1 MKRILSMIL
10 ALVMVLTCLPA
21 LPLEAHAATVKS
33 GKCGDDLRWT
43 LSSEGTLTI
52 SGTGDMYDYKAEEAP
67 WYQYGYLYSGLH
79 TLKIMDGVTSIGD
92 FAFYGCSKIQ
102 NVIIADSVTEIGGW
116 AFSNCSGVTTVTIPK
131 SVTSI
136 GEQAFSI
143 NKNLTSIVIPD
154 SVTNIG
160 SLAFYECT
168 ALTNVTLPNTI
179 TNMGNSV
186 FSGCSSLTSIDFFT
200 NVFTTILPGTF
211 RNCTSLKTIKIPNSI
226 TSIGYAAFDGC
237 TGLASVTIPNS
248 VTDIC
253 DQAFRGCTGIKEMT
267 IPQSVTSLGNA
278 AFCGCTGLTSVTI
291 PNSIKEIGYTTFYNC
306 TGLTSVTIPDSVKT
320 IGDNAFEHC
329 TSLTAVEI
337 GNSVTKIGGSAFRY
351 CSNLKKVTIPNS
363 VTDIGGS
370 AFLDCSNLTSVTI
383 PNSVTNL
390 GWGVFRGCTRLREIT
405 FKGNAPSFGN
415 EVFTSVTAKAYYPG
429 INDTWTES
437 VRQNYGGKITWIPVV
452 SVIASGT
459 CGPNLTWVL
468 TEDGVLTISG
478 TGEMTHFGS
487 ALEVPW
493 HNYRDM
499 INRVVIEYGATGIG
513 PYAFSYCRNMTS
525 VEIPNSVAFIYQTAF
540 GDCSS
545 LQSVNIP
552 DSVTS
557 IGFNAFALCTSLTSV
572 TIPKSVTWI
581 GNSAFHGCTSLTKIK
596 VDSANTEYSSDDYG
610 VLFNKN
616 KTTLISCPGGRTGE
630 YTVPA
635 SVKSI
640 GESAFAYCKGLTS
653 VKIGDNVDSVG
664 NSVFYECRS
673 LSSVIL
679 GGSIPTISDSMFFYC
694 DSLTSVEIPASVSV
708 VGSYAFGHCYN
719 LQRITFT
726 GNAPS
731 FGDHGFYGVTATA
744 YYPANNTTWTE
755 EVRQDYGGKI
765 TWAPTYAIIA
775 SGICGD
781 NLTWVLTEDGTL
793 AISGTGEMYGY
804 NVSTGNYAPWYDH
817 RESIKTVVIETGA
830 TSIGSY
836 AFSYCRNMTSV
847 EIPDSVTGIGISAFY
862 DCSSLTSVSIPDS
875 VISIGAEAFF
885 SCDNLAS
892 VSIGNSVESIG
903 EYAFGC
909 CSNLTGIWVSTGN
922 PNFSSDQYG
931 VLFDR
936 YKSTLIQVPGG
947 ITGSYVIPDGVISIG
962 DCAASFCDNLTSV
975 SIPDTVI
982 SIGDGAFECCTG
994 LTSVSIGNSVE
1005 SIGLQAFYFCMGL
1018 TSVSIPDS
1026 VTSIGENA
1034 FYYCPV
1040 LKEISFEG
1048 SAPAIGNN
1056 AFYDVT
1062 ATAYYHPDESWTEDV
1077 RQNYGGTITW
1087 VARER
1092 VSEDLEFTLSDDGT
1106 YYSVTGIGT
1115 CKDTD
1120 IIIPGTHLGKPVKA
1134 IGVGAFV
1141 DNTNIT
1147 SVKIPDSVT
1156 SIGLLAFGKCTALTG
1171 IWASEG
1177 NANYSS
1183 DDTGVLFNKNKTELI
1198 QAPGGI
1204 SGSYTIPD
1212 SVTSIG
1218 AFAFTRCI
1226 GLTSVRIGSSVET
1239 IGDGAFSDC
1248 TGLTGEL
1255 IIPDGVARIE
1265 NSAFYRCFGL
1275 TSVTI
1280 PASVTSIGQFSIGE
1294 CTALQEICF
1303 DGSAPTIS
1311 ANSFYNVTATAYYHP
1326 DESWTED
1333 VRQNYGGTITWVA
1346 YTTGPAIIASGI
1358 CGDNLTWVL
1367 TEDGTLTISG
1377 TGEMYGYTNDS
1388 TGNYAP
1394 WYNYRESIKA
1404 VVIEAGATSIGS
1416 YAFYNCGNMT
1426 RVEIPDSVTAM
1437 RYSAF
1442 NACAGLP
1449 GVEIPNSVS
1458 YIGSHAFKNCTSLA
1472 SVEISNSV
1480 TELISG
1486 TFYGCTSLTNV
1497 VIPDSVTNI
1506 GWSAFYG
1513 CTSLTSVVIP
1523 DSVTHIAA
1531 DAFYNCKALKRVEI
1545 PASVTS
1551 IYNNPFAYCTS
1562 LTEIKVDEQ
1571 NPNYS
1576 SDQYGVLFDKNQ
1588 TLLIACPGGKTT
1600 AYEIPDSVT
1609 SIGEAAFQGCMGLPS
1624 VHIPRSVADIGNS
1637 AFWYATK
1644 LKEITFE
1651 GNAPDFGNNY
1661 VFSGVKATAYYPAND
1676 PSWTEEV
1683 RQNYGGTITWV
1694 PYCIGEC
1701 IYTTVVTAPTC
1712 TQYGYTTY
1720 TCACGDSYVSD
1731 YTSPLGHDYKY
1742 TSTTEPTCTKDGYDL
1757 YTCSRCSANKKQI
1770 LSATGHHFGDDNVCD
1785 NCGFTIPE
1793 DHQHS
1798 YTEKVVPPTC
1808 TTGGYTE
1815 HTCSCGHS
1823 YRDNYKEQTG
1833 HSWDDGVVT
1842 KEPSCTA
1849 EGIMTHTCNTCGET
1863 IVFVIEPGHDWD
1875 ETVTKEAT
1883 CTEDGVAT
1891 RVCKLCGEEET
1902 IVLPAGHKWNEGVVT
1917 KEPTCTEKGIKTVTC
1932 TVCGTTEEQ
1941 EIPEL
1946 GHNFYNGVCTRCGAK
1961 IPDIITPDT
1970 EHPDYGMYFL
1980 VDDIR
1985 SNYGTELINE
1995 YGVYLDHNPDARI
2008 EKVGIYLT
2016 QEGNLWRRCIA
2027 CVGEGITYATYVP
2040 YLSYGSD
2047 IKYTGLNSG
2056 DINIY
2061 RLAKNDKGIWCYNDY
2076 TTIGVNLTD
2085 WRGNLLLSLYDIG
2098 QAGAKTRIFDD
2109 LEAMKRWLAGEP
2121 EHTCS
2126 HTAVV
2131 TAPTCTADGFTT
2143 YTCSCGDTYTAD
2155 PVTKLGHDMGS
2166 WVVTTDPTCTVDG
2179 QQRRDCSRCDHFETE
2194 TIKTQGHKH
2203 TAVVTAPTCT
2213 ADGFTTYTCSCGD
2226 TYTANPVT
2234 MLGHDWGQWYEVI
2247 AATPYRDGQQRRD
2260 CSRCDHFE
2268 TQSVSY
2274 QGNALKLPNPE
2285 FAGYNTVW
2293 IEGLPYAIQ
2302 GQGDERYVIPPA
2314 QEVFYMVTYTY
2325 YAGDGQDVHTQY
2337 PTGMKVYKVSKGEIT
2352 YIPELDDLLQ
2362 YSGSSIRIVGK
2373 KGIRMITSL
2382 TKDNKKALTGK
2393 GLAGFKLLEYGT
2405 ALCFASEIQEG
2416 DGLVLGRDFTR
2427 SNFAYKKGEA
2437 DPVFASPGNLIQYT
2451 NVLVGFSLDQCKED
2465 IAMRPYII
2473 LEDAQGNQVT
2483 LYGGTIYRSI
2493 GYIAY
2498 QNRSVFKPKTA
2509 AYNYVWELIHH
2520 VYGDKYD
2527 ADFKG

>member
-21 LPLEAHAATVKS
+21 LPMEAHAATVKS

-102 NVIIADSVTEIGGW
+102 NVIIADSVTEIGEW

-136 GEQAFSI
+136 GEQAFSS
-143 NKNLTSIVIPD
+143 NRNLTSIVIPD

-186 FSGCSSLTSIDFFT
+186 FWGCSSLTSIDFFT

-248 VTDIC
+248 VTDIG

-337 GNSVTKIGGSAFRY
+337 GNSVTKIGGSVFRY

-525 VEIPNSVAFIYQTAF
+525 VEIPNSVAFIYQNAF

-545 LQSVNIP
+545 LQGVNIP

-557 IGFNAFALCTSLTSV
+557 IGFDAFALCTSLTSV

-640 GESAFAYCKGLTS
+640 GKSAFAYCKGLTS

-793 AISGTGEMYGY
+793 AISGTGEMYDY
-804 NVSTGNYAPWYDH
+804 NVSTGNYAPWYNY

-836 AFSYCRNMTSV
+836 AFSYCRNITSV
-847 EIPDSVTGIGISAFY
+847 EIPNSVTGIGISAFY
-862 DCSSLTSVSIPDS
+862 DCSSLTSVPIPDS
-875 VISIGAEAFF
+875 AISIGAEAFF

-1005 SIGLQAFYFCMGL
+1005 SIGLQAFYLCMGL

-1034 FYYCPV
+1034 FYYCPI
-1040 LKEISFEG
+1040 LKEISFDG

-1062 ATAYYHPDESWTEDV
+1062 ATAYYYPDETWTEDV
-1077 RQNYGGTITW
+1077 RQNYGG
-1087 VARER
+1087 
-1092 VSEDLEFTLSDDGT
+1092 S
-1106 YYSVTGIGT
+1106 
-1115 CKDTD
+1115 
-1120 IIIPGTHLGKPVKA
+1120 
-1134 IGVGAFV
+1134 
-1141 DNTNIT
+1141 
-1147 SVKIPDSVT
+1147 
-1156 SIGLLAFGKCTALTG
+1156 
-1171 IWASEG
+1171 
-1177 NANYSS
+1177 
-1183 DDTGVLFNKNKTELI
+1183 
-1198 QAPGGI
+1198 
-1204 SGSYTIPD
+1204 
-1212 SVTSIG
+1212 
-1218 AFAFTRCI
+1218 
-1226 GLTSVRIGSSVET
+1226 
-1239 IGDGAFSDC
+1239 
-1248 TGLTGEL
+1248 
-1255 IIPDGVARIE
+1255 
-1265 NSAFYRCFGL
+1265 
-1275 TSVTI
+1275 
-1280 PASVTSIGQFSIGE
+1280 
-1294 CTALQEICF
+1294 
-1303 DGSAPTIS
+1303 
-1311 ANSFYNVTATAYYHP
+1311 
-1326 DESWTED
+1326 
-1333 VRQNYGGTITWVA
+1333 ITWVA

-1394 WYNYRESIKA
+1394 WYNYRESIKTT
-1404 VVIEAGATSIGS
+1404 VIETGATSIGS
-1416 YAFYNCGNMT
+1416 CAFYNCGNMT

-1437 RYSAF
+1437 GYSAF
-1442 NACAGLP
+1442 NACASLP

-1458 YIGSHAFKNCTSLA
+1458 YIGDHAFKNCTSLA

-1506 GWSAFYG
+1506 GWGTFYG
-1513 CTSLTSVVIP
+1513 CTSLTSVAIP
-1523 DSVTHIAA
+1523 DSVTRIAA

-1637 AFWYATK
+1637 AFWYAIK

-1651 GNAPDFGNNY
+1651 GDAPCFGNNY
-1661 VFSGVKATAYYPAND
+1661 VFSGVKATAYYPANN
-1676 PSWTEEV
+1676 PSWTEDV

-1849 EGIMTHTCNTCGET
+1849 EGTMTHTCNTCGET
-1863 IVFVIEPGHDWD
+1863 IVFIIEPGHDWD

-1902 IVLPAGHKWNEGVVT
+1902 IVIPAGHKWNEGVVT
-1917 KEPTCTEKGIKTVTC
+1917 KEPTCTEKGLKTVTC

-2131 TAPTCTADGFTT
+2131 TAPTCTADGYTTYTCSCGDTYTADPVTKLGHDMGSWVVTIDPTCTIDGQQRRDCSRCDHFETETIKAQGHKHTAVVTAPTCTADGFTT

-2166 WVVTTDPTCTVDG
+2166 WVVATDPTCTVDG

-2194 TIKTQGHKH
+2194 TIKAQGHKH

-2226 TYTANPVT
+2226 TYTANTVT
-2234 MLGHDWGQWYEVI
+2234 MLGHDWGQWYEVT

-2302 GQGDERYVIPPA
+2302 GQGDERYVVPPA

-2325 YAGDGQDVHTQY
+2325 HAGDGQDVHTQY

>member
-21 LPLEAHAATVKS
+21 LPMEAHAATVKS

-143 NKNLTSIVIPD
+143 SRNLTSIVIPD

-160 SLAFYECT
+160 SSAFYECT

-186 FSGCSSLTSIDFFT
+186 FWGCSSLTSIDFFT

-226 TSIGYAAFDGC
+226 TSIGYTAFDGC

-248 VTDIC
+248 VTDIG

-267 IPQSVTSLGNA
+267 IPQSVTSLGKT

-291 PNSIKEIGYTTFYNC
+291 PNSIKEIGCNTFYNC
-306 TGLTSVTIPDSVKT
+306 KGLTSVTIPDSVKT

-337 GNSVTKIGGSAFRY
+337 GNSVTKIGGSVFRY

-525 VEIPNSVAFIYQTAF
+525 VEIPNSVAFIYQNAF

-557 IGFNAFALCTSLTSV
+557 IGFDAFALCTSLTSV

-640 GESAFAYCKGLTS
+640 GKSAFAYCKGLTS

-804 NVSTGNYAPWYDH
+804 NVSTGNYAPWYNY

-836 AFSYCRNMTSV
+836 AFSYCRNITSV
-847 EIPDSVTGIGISAFY
+847 EIPNSVTGIGISAFY
-862 DCSSLTSVSIPDS
+862 DCSSLTSVPIPDS
-875 VISIGAEAFF
+875 AISIGAEAFF

-1026 VTSIGENA
+1026 VTSIGEKA

-1048 SAPAIGNN
+1048 SAPAIGND
-1056 AFYDVT
+1056 AFYKVT
-1062 ATAYYHPDESWTEDV
+1062 ATAYYHPDGTWTEDV
-1077 RQNYGGTITW
+1077 RQNYGG
-1087 VARER
+1087 
-1092 VSEDLEFTLSDDGT
+1092 S
-1106 YYSVTGIGT
+1106 
-1115 CKDTD
+1115 
-1120 IIIPGTHLGKPVKA
+1120 
-1134 IGVGAFV
+1134 
-1141 DNTNIT
+1141 
-1147 SVKIPDSVT
+1147 
-1156 SIGLLAFGKCTALTG
+1156 
-1171 IWASEG
+1171 
-1177 NANYSS
+1177 
-1183 DDTGVLFNKNKTELI
+1183 
-1198 QAPGGI
+1198 
-1204 SGSYTIPD
+1204 
-1212 SVTSIG
+1212 
-1218 AFAFTRCI
+1218 
-1226 GLTSVRIGSSVET
+1226 
-1239 IGDGAFSDC
+1239 
-1248 TGLTGEL
+1248 
-1255 IIPDGVARIE
+1255 
-1265 NSAFYRCFGL
+1265 
-1275 TSVTI
+1275 
-1280 PASVTSIGQFSIGE
+1280 
-1294 CTALQEICF
+1294 
-1303 DGSAPTIS
+1303 
-1311 ANSFYNVTATAYYHP
+1311 
-1326 DESWTED
+1326 
-1333 VRQNYGGTITWVA
+1333 ITWVA

-1394 WYNYRESIKA
+1394 WYNYRESIKE
-1404 VVIEAGATSIGS
+1404 VVIETGATSIGS
-1416 YAFYNCGNMT
+1416 CAFYNCGNMT

-1442 NACAGLP
+1442 NSCASLP

-1458 YIGSHAFKNCTSLA
+1458 YIGDHAFKNCTSLA

-1506 GWSAFYG
+1506 GWGTFYG
-1513 CTSLTSVVIP
+1513 CTSLTSVAIP
-1523 DSVTHIAA
+1523 DSVTRIAA
-1531 DAFYNCKALKRVEI
+1531 DAFYTCKALKRVEI

-1637 AFWYATK
+1637 AFWYAIK

-1651 GNAPDFGNNY
+1651 GDAPCFGNNY
-1661 VFSGVKATAYYPAND
+1661 VFSSVKATAYYPANN
-1676 PSWTEEV
+1676 PSWTEDV

-1742 TSTTEPTCTKDGYDL
+1742 TSTTEPTCTEDGYDL

-1798 YTEKVVPPTC
+1798 YTEKVVSPTC

-1849 EGIMTHTCNTCGET
+1849 EGTMTHTCNTCGET
-1863 IVFVIEPGHDWD
+1863 IIFVIEPGHDWD

-1902 IVLPAGHKWNEGVVT
+1902 IVIPAGHKWNEGVVT
-1917 KEPTCTEKGIKTVTC
+1917 KEPTCTEKGLKTVTC

-2131 TAPTCTADGFTT
+2131 TAPTCTADGYTT

-2179 QQRRDCSRCDHFETE
+2179 QQRRDCSRCDYFETG
-2194 TIKTQGHKH
+2194 TIKAQGHKH

-2226 TYTANPVT
+2226 TYTANTVT
-2234 MLGHDWGQWYEVI
+2234 MLGHDWGQWYEVT

-2302 GQGDERYVIPPA
+2302 GQGDERYVVPPA

-2325 YAGDGQDVHTQY
+2325 HAGDGQDVHTQY